1 MSSTLIGTGSEHEA
15 RNCIDGDLTTACHSI
30 FRDDPY
36 PYIVLDFGIEVDVSR
51 VEIINKM
58 ETKLNRIKVRV
69 SNNFPVNLTIGEFH
83 GGTLL
88 GGLNGPFG
96 SGQKLTISKEV
107 TTRGGIVL
115 ENGVE
120 N

>member
-30 FRDDPY
+30 FKDDPY
-36 PYIVLDFGIEVDVSR
+36 PWIALDFQIEVDVSK

-58 ETKLNRIKVRV
+58 ESKLNRIKVRV
-69 SNNFPVNLTIGEFH
+69 SNERPTIGEFN

-88 GGLNGPFG
+88 GGLNGPFE
-96 SGQKLTISKEV
+96 SGQKLTISRVAK
-107 TTRGGIVL
+107 TPGGIVL
-115 ENGVE
+115 ERKVE